1 MTRYDIIVVGAG
13 PAGIA
18 AATAAARSGSRV
30 LLLDENPS
38 PGGQIWR
45 SGRPM
50 SLTQPSEGE
59 SARRHAVEQLKAS
72 GASLLCGYS
81 VYDAPAAGELRAICE
96 SPTGSE
102 ESPSSQQPMLVSL
115 GYSKLILAT

>member
-1 MTRYDIIVVGAG
+1 MPRHGGWPDTSTHLPARVPRRHGCGDGAMTRYDIIVVGAG

-81 VYDAPAAGELRAICE
+81 VYDAPAAGELRAIC
-96 SPTGSE
+96 
-102 ESPSSQQPMLVSL
+102 
-115 GYSKLILAT
+115 